1 MKHIFK
7 HIITVVLVL
16 SMLTCAVLPAYAA
29 KEEEYLCDLRIIYAN
44 DYNEAKQI
52 LSETDF
58 ADYQILDT
66 NLNENTGKIGVWL
79 AYKTTTDIE
88 DAITDIAIM
97 QMQGGYSEGNYREMI
112 NQSYNEYLDMGNNYM
127 VAIDHFIKGY
137 DAGHY
142 LSTIAYRQLN
152 FYTVISE
159 GVDEIPDFEGEL
171 LGDIFYAGID
181 ASELATMFMEGN
193 SYALANIRSLIAMG
207 VSYNEDGMNYL
218 EKVAAEV
225 EALGADPSRY
235 SENDYD
241 ALAAVIEP
249 TIVTFGKMLAELE
262 ANASE
267 LNYEDEEI
275 TEQELKYLEY
285 TVIAEM
291 LREVQYLGDKT
302 LYQFCMEYSGG
313 GDDLSALYPLVAALN
328 EGQEAMTKVAHYY
341 DVVRYSMTLAE
352 DEEINAELDAMEAE
366 YGECPFNIYTGV
378 DRTIYRDSFALTS
391 AAYRADAYTESGLS
405 AALYDGNLSALN
417 IAATV
422 VGSTGAL
429 VLGAGLARHGYLY
442 WSAKKANDAL
452 SKATTAAYE
461 SYKAT
466 QTYAGFIG
474 EKIQHWRPAD
484 AVDKFYDTLE
494 KLGESVDPAFND
506 MNFQDKV
513 NYLDKYLTTHNDVV
527 GGLDADFASFKQ
539 QISDYVGQDGQ
550 IASAR
555 MDASNA
561 TMAANNGMGLVY
573 GMYLAGGIMMLASAI
588 TLGISVYN
596 YYYPTYDDIPTAMVD
611 LIDTVDGDR
620 YIKYDVVYEAEQQK
634 DGSYAAADLNA
645 FKAQRWNAMY
655 YTKSYEAGKPLL
667 ANAFSVST
675 NNNVPDK
682 NYAPVHRFGEV
693 VCFNLNKYNFNEKQ
707 SIYLSVKQSQNQ
719 KAAVAGVPEV
729 VGSVFGTG
737 IYFISGGVGLL
748 LGMGGTFGVQAMIK
762 KKKSKA

>member
-7 HIITVVLVL
+7 HILTVVLVL
-16 SMLTCAVLPAYAA
+16 SMLACAVLPAYAA
-29 KEEEYLCDLRIIYAN
+29 KEEEYLCDLRIIYAD

-58 ADYQILDT
+58 AEYEILDA

-97 QMQGGYSEGNYREMI
+97 QMNGGYKEGNYREMI
-112 NQSYNEYLDMGNNYM
+112 KQSYNEYLALGENYL
-127 VAIDHFIKGY
+127 VAIEYFAKAY
-137 DAGHY
+137 EAGNY
-142 LSTIAYRQLN
+142 LSEVAFRQLN
-152 FYTVISE
+152 FYNVVTE
-159 GVDEIPDFEGEL
+159 GIDEIPEFEGER
-171 LGDIFYAGID
+171 LGDIFCDGID
-181 ASELATMFMEGN
+181 AADLATMFMEGN
-193 SYALANIRSLIAMG
+193 SYALANVRSLIAMG

-225 EALGADPSRY
+225 EALNADPNLY

-241 ALAAVIEP
+241 TLAAIIEP
-249 TIVTFGKMLAELE
+249 TIVIFGKMFAELE

-285 TVIAEM
+285 MVMAEM
-291 LREVQYLGDKT
+291 LRDVQYLGDKT
-302 LYQFCMEYSGG
+302 LYQFCMEYQGG

-328 EGQEAMTKVAHYY
+328 EGQVAMTQVAHYY

-366 YGECPFNIYTGV
+366 YGEYPFNIYTGV
-378 DRTIYRDSFALTS
+378 DRTVYRDSFALTS

-405 AALYDGNLSALN
+405 AALYEGKLSALN

-429 VLGAGLARHGYLY
+429 VLGAGLARHGYLH
-442 WSAKKANDAL
+442 WSAKKASDAVDQ
-452 SKATTAAYE
+452 ATAAAYE

-466 QTYAGFIG
+466 QTYSGYIG
-474 EKIQHWRPAD
+474 DSLQHWRPAD
-484 AVDKFYDTLE
+484 AVDKFYQTLE
-494 KLGESVDPAFND
+494 SIGEPVDPAFHG
-506 MNFQDKV
+506 MSFQDKV
-513 NYLDKYLTTHNDVV
+513 NYLDKHFTSHYGASD
-527 GGLDADFASFKQ
+527 LDLDFANFKTKV
-539 QISDYVGQDGQ
+539 SGYVGQDEQ
-550 IASAR
+550 ISSASANS
-555 MDASNA
+555 MKAAMKA
-561 TMAANNGMGLVY
+561 TSGMRLVY
-573 GMYLAGGIMMLASAI
+573 GMYVAGGIMMLASAI

-620 YIKYDVVYEAEQQK
+620 YVKYDVVYEAEQQK

-667 ANAFSVST
+667 ADAFVVST
-675 NNNVPDK
+675 TSNAPAQDHM
-682 NYAPVHRFGEV
+682 PVHRFGEV

-707 SIYLSVKQSQNQ
+707 SIYLSVKQSENQ

-729 VGSVFGTG
+729 VGSMMSTG
-737 IYFISGGVGLL
+737 VLFLIGGAGLIVGVG
-748 LGMGGTFGVQAMIK
+748 GTIGVQAIMK
-762 KKKSKA
+762 KKKSEE

>member
-1 MKHIFK
+1 MRHIFK
-7 HIITVVLVL
+7 HILTVMLVL
-16 SMLTCAVLPAYAA
+16 SMLMCAVLPAYAEG
-29 KEEEYLCDLRIIYAN
+29 EEEYLCDLRLIYAD
-44 DYNEAKQI
+44 DYKEAKQI
-52 LSETDF
+52 L
-58 ADYQILDT
+58 ADTEFEDYTLLDE
-66 NLNENTGKIGVWL
+66 NLNANTGKTGVWL
-79 AYKTTTDIE
+79 AYQTTTDVE

-97 QMQGGYSEGNYREMI
+97 QMQGGYSEGNYQKMI
-112 NQSYNEYLDMGNNYM
+112 DQSYNEYLDMGDNYM

-142 LSTIAYRQLN
+142 LSTLAYRQLN
-152 FYTVISE
+152 FYTVITE

-181 ASELATMFMEGN
+181 VSELATMFMEGN

-285 TVIAEM
+285 MVMAEM
-291 LREVQYLGDKT
+291 LRGVQYLGNKT

-429 VLGAGLARHGYLY
+429 VMGAGLARHGYLY

-452 SKATTAAYE
+452 DKVTAAAYE

-466 QTYAGFIG
+466 QTYTGFVGQTI
-474 EKIQHWRPAD
+474 KNWRPAD
-484 AVDKFYDTLE
+484 AVDQFYNTLGR
-494 KLGESVDPAFND
+494 LGEPVDPAFNS

-513 NYLDKYLTTHNDVV
+513 NYLDKYLTTHSDVV
-527 GGLDADFASFKQ
+527 GGLDVDFAAFKTK
-539 QISDYVGQDGQ
+539 ISDYVGQDEQ
-550 IASAR
+550 IASAKLN
-555 MDASNA
+555 ASKA
-561 TMAANNGMGLVY
+561 TMTANGGMSLVY
-573 GMYLAGGIMMLASAI
+573 GLYVAGGIMMLASAI
-588 TLGISVYN
+588 TLGINVYN
-596 YYYPTYDDIPTAMVD
+596 YYHPTYADIPTAMVD
-611 LIDTVDGDR
+611 LINTADGDR

-667 ANAFSVST
+667 ADEFAIST
-675 NNNVPDK
+675 NNHTPAKD
-682 NYAPVHRFGEV
+682 YMPVHRFGEV
-693 VCFNLNKYNFNEKQ
+693 ISYNLNKYNFDEKQ